1 MDRLLD
7 ENEHVLFN
15 LITYYYSP
23 KPPPI
28 QSSLSR
34 SNSSSSS
41 SSNSPPPQ
49 SQQQQQQS
57 NDKKYTLQEQQLCT
71 KIASFTGM
79 HVSHIFESYNEV
91 KLSSIDTFTINE
103 AQV

>member
-15 LITYYYSP
+15 LISYYHSP

-28 QSSLSR
+28 QLSR

-41 SSNSPPPQ
+41 NSPSPE
-49 SQQQQQQS
+49 SQIK
-57 NDKKYTLQEQQLCT
+57 DKKYTLQEQQLCA
-71 KIASFTGM
+71 KIASYTGM
-79 HVSHIFESYNEV
+79 HESHIFDCYDDV
-91 KLSSIDTFTINE
+91 KLSSIDTFTISE
-103 AQV
+103 VQV

>member
-15 LITYYYSP
+15 LVTYYYSP

-41 SSNSPPPQ
+41 NSPPPQ
-49 SQQQQQQS
+49 SQPQQS

-79 HVSHIFESYNEV
+79 HVSHIFESYDEV
-91 KLSSIDTFTINE
+91 KSLSIDTFTINE